1 MGDVATREPAVAG
14 RFYPGTRAEIDGAL
28 ARLFSGTPPPARRAL
43 GAVVP
48 HAGWMYSGPLAAR
61 TLAAV
66 EVPARVVVLCPN
78 HTGRGAR
85 VAVSMAPSWRTPI
98 GDVQIDL
105 ELGAALLDELA
116 PRRAHAS
123 GLEALGGEAAEP
135 VRGAAAD
142 ESAHAREHAIEV
154 LVPLLCARH
163 PGLRLVP
170 IVLASLT
177 PVECRRLAAAL
188 VRAWARL
195 GLAAGDDVMVV
206 ASSDM
211 NHFED
216 EAETRRRD
224 RLALEALATGDADR
238 LLDTVDGHDISM
250 CGARTVA
257 TLLGCAAELGASR
270 PELIGYTTSA
280 AVSGDTSRVVGYAG
294 AIVPMI

>member
-28 ARLFSGTPPPARRAL
+28 ARLFAGTPPPARRAL

-66 EVPARVVVLCPN
+66 DVPARVVVLCPN

-85 VAVSMAPSWRTPI
+85 VAVSMAPSWRTPL
-98 GDVQIDL
+98 GEVAVDRG
-105 ELGAALLDELA
+105 LGAVLLDELA
-116 PRRAHAS
+116 PKRADAS
-123 GLEALGGEAAEP
+123 GLDAIDREAVEG

-142 ESAHAREHAIEV
+142 EAAHAREHAIEV
-154 LVPLLCARH
+154 LVPLLCARR
-163 PGLRLVP
+163 PGVSLVP
-170 IVLASLT
+170 VVLAALS
-177 PVECRRLAAAL
+177 PSECRKVAAAL

-195 GLAAGDDVMVV
+195 GLAAGDDVMVI

-216 EAETRRRD
+216 EPETRRRD
-224 RLALEALATGDADR
+224 RLALEALATGDGDR
-238 LLDTVDGHDISM
+238 LLDTVDGYDISM
-250 CGARTVA
+250 CGARPVA
-257 TLLGCAAELGASR
+257 TLLGCAAELGAGR

-280 AVSGDTSRVVGYAG
+280 AVTGDTSRVVGYAG
-294 AIVPMI
+294 AIVPLS